1 MTAELTHCLND
12 LNLPNEDIIESITT
26 FTDPSQDLL
35 EWCAGG
41 PPGTT
46 YNPNEN
52 DHPITKCYGLNPI
65 RDSPWS
71 PPLEDQGPSSD
82 AYHTLRPDVYTDSW
96 YSNSHITGLGI
107 SISGNCGIPN
117 ETFQAGCVICG
128 KSSIDIKEEI
138 TLGYLGQT
146 HIAGETY
153 DQRMARRHAFQAG
166 LRAGTYIL
174 IRGECHKLPLVTALY
189 TR

>member
-52 DHPITKCYGLNPI
+52 DHPITKCYGKNPI
-65 RDSPWS
+65 RDSP
-71 PPLEDQGPSSD
+71 
-82 AYHTLRPDVYTDSW
+82 
-96 YSNSHITGLGI
+96 
-107 SISGNCGIPN
+107 
-117 ETFQAGCVICG
+117 
-128 KSSIDIKEEI
+128 
-138 TLGYLGQT
+138 
-146 HIAGETY
+146 
-153 DQRMARRHAFQAG
+153 
-166 LRAGTYIL
+166 
-174 IRGECHKLPLVTALY
+174 
-189 TR
+189 

>member
-1 MTAELTHCLND
+1 M
-12 LNLPNEDIIESITT
+12 
-26 FTDPSQDLL
+26 
-35 EWCAGG
+35 
-41 PPGTT
+41 
-46 YNPNEN
+46 
-52 DHPITKCYGLNPI
+52 
-65 RDSPWS
+65 
-71 PPLEDQGPSSD
+71 EDQGPSSD

-166 LRAGTYIL
+166 LRAGSYIL
-174 IRGECHKLPLVTALY
+174 IPWGVSQAAACDGTLY
-189 TR
+189 QMMPTYDTLWSYYCYIIN